1 MDRQNFKLTPNEKFI
16 SSKLLENLIT
26 ETDINKAIVEEM
38 NSELWFETLN
48 GYGKVKFKNLVEYT
62 GSLHYGILESES
74 PDKPC
79 TIVFPNGTSYT
90 GTMKQNQITGEGVY
104 KVPNGSTYTGQVL
117 NGLRNVGK
125 IVNKLKEIGYENV
138 CRSAGE
144 SKKLDNSKVDIADPS
159 GELEVAIQ
167 AKNYANFPN
176 FFNIREE
183 CPDPRDFILIWK
195 KAASAEGNSRGT
207 VAVMDVEFFYK
218 LLEIYH
224 KYNVQ

>member
-1 MDRQNFKLTPNEKFI
+1 MKKQELDRSVQATFKDGTTKDYPNIEEASRDTGLSI
-16 SSKLLENLIT
+16 SSIKIRANKPGCGGKDKTTFKWLDEHTARSYRSKKSRNKGASLEA
-26 ETDINKAIVEEM
+26 E
-38 NSELWFETLN
+38 
-48 GYGKVKFKNLVEYT
+48 
-62 GSLHYGILESES
+62 
-74 PDKPC
+74 
-79 TIVFPNGTSYT
+79 
-90 GTMKQNQITGEGVY
+90 
-104 KVPNGSTYTGQVL
+104 
-117 NGLRNVGK
+117 